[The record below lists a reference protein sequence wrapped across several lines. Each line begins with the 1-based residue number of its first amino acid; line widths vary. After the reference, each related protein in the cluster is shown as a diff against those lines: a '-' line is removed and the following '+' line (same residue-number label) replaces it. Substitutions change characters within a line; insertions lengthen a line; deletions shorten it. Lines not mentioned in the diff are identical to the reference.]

1 MSTAAVLW
9 LVFTGSLK
17 SSPDDSVGHVNKKV
31 TGSSSLHPEESV
43 AVTHRSVNW
52 EDTQALIN
60 T

>member
-9 LVFTGSLK
+9 LVFTGSLRR
-17 SSPDDSVGHVNKKV
+17 SPDDSAGHVKKV

-43 AVTHRSVNW
+43 AVTHRSANW